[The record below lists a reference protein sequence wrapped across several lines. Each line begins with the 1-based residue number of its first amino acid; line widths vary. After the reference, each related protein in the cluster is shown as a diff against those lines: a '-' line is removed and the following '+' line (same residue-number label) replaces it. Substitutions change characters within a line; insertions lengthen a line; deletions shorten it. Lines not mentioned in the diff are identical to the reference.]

1 MIKSY
6 DVLFTNRH
14 KTVND
19 GLIITPNNYQSYH
32 TAYIIPE
39 SIGVGLIGLY
49 ARSSLNKGTSINIGL
64 LYSGIGASVI
74 GFILNLKANKIKE
87 LDQFTNLH
95 NVSKTPILTIAPLF
109 RSNKDF
115 NEFGI
120 SIQF

>member
-49 ARSSLNKGTSINIGL
+49 ARN
-64 LYSGIGASVI
+64 
-74 GFILNLKANKIKE
+74 
-87 LDQFTNLH
+87 
-95 NVSKTPILTIAPLF
+95 
-109 RSNKDF
+109 
-115 NEFGI
+115 
-120 SIQF
+120 